1 MSEAHTRPPKI
12 FIGGSLRNPNIPII
26 SSEIRKILPGT
37 VVFDDW
43 FSGGPEADDCWRT
56 YEKDRGHDLAQAVK
70 GPAAQNIFQYD
81 RRHILESDA
90 YVLVLPAGR
99 SGHLELGFAV
109 GSGLRGFILMD
120 EEPDRYDVMYAF
132 AEDVF
137 YKRQA
142 LYDKLFSIYNNVLY
156 DVEVPE
162 IATGVVYY
170 K

>member
-1 MSEAHTRPPKI
+1 MSNETLRHPKI
-12 FIGGSLRNPNIPII
+12 FIGGSLRNPNIPVIA
-26 SSEIRKILPGT
+26 SEIRKTLPDAT
-37 VVFDDW
+37 VFDDW

-109 GSGLRGFILMD
+109 GSGLRGYILMD

-137 YKRQA
+137 YEREA
-142 LYDKLFSIYNNVLY
+142 LYDRLFGVFSNVRY
-156 DVEVPE
+156 PIDD
-162 IATGVVYY
+162 A
-170 K
+170 

>member
-1 MSEAHTRPPKI
+1 MPNETITPFRHPKI

-26 SSEIRKILPGT
+26 AAEIRKTLPDA

-43 FSGGPEADDCWRT
+43 FSGGPEADDCWRA
-56 YEKDRGHDLAQAVK
+56 YEKARGHDLAQAVK

-90 YVLVLPAGR
+90 YVLILPAGR

-109 GSGLRGFILMD
+109 GNNKRGYILMD

-132 AEDVF
+132 ADEVF
-137 YKRQA
+137 YKREN
-142 LYDKLFSIYNNVLY
+142 LYDQLFGVFSNVQY
-156 DVEVPE
+156 PIDG
-162 IATGVVYY
+162 A
-170 K
+170 